1 MQFFWSLLV
10 LVAMYIY
17 IYTHIHIHIYIGD
30 MFDTCTFV
38 SHMSHPG
45 AVEKMRFGR
54 KLALQALGLASD
66 PMEGVRRFFY
76 SMVLYLKL

>member
-1 MQFFWSLLV
+1 
-10 LVAMYIY
+10 
-17 IYTHIHIHIYIGD
+17 

-66 PMEGVRRFFY
+66 PMEGVRRFFTPWY
-76 SMVLYLKL
+76 YILSYDRYKM